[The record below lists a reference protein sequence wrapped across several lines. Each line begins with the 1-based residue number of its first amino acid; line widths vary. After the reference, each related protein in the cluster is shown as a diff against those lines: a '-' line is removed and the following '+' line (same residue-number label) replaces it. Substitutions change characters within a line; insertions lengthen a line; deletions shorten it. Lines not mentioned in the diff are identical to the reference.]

1 MIPRKV
7 SKMLAMVHKALHF
20 LAPEYLWPHLRF
32 PSHVRLFSV
41 LQQTL
46 YVSTSG
52 PLFDVASAWKSSSLD
67 ADVVH
72 YLTSI
77 QVSTQT
83 SLDREAS
90 ADPFI

>member
-32 PSHVRLFSV
+32 SSHVRLFSV

-83 SLDREAS
+83 SLGSEAS